1 MRQGDPLSPYI
12 FVMCIE
18 RLNHRINQ
26 AVRNGVW
33 KPIRV
38 IRGGIPITYLFF
50 ADDLLLLVEASGEK
64 AHLINEVLD
73 TFCLISREKV
83 NRANTQIFFSQ
94 NVQKDTI
101 REIKNTL

>member
-12 FVMCIE
+12 FVRCIE
-18 RLNHRINQ
+18 RLSHRINQ

-50 ADDLLLLVEASGEK
+50 ADDLLLLAEASSEQ
-64 AHLINEVLD
+64 AQVINEVLD
-73 TFCLISREKV
+73 NFCVSSGKKVSREK
-83 NRANTQIFFSQ
+83 TQIFFSR